1 MNTKYDS
8 VKEMKRKKLTKEVSR
23 AALALA
29 EGLFSHA
36 VDLALWTIV
45 YMGELGLPQSTTDQI
60 GRAKIGADQFLY
72 QINYDVIKNAFKT
85 AQRHGWIKTRRRNAQ
100 PEITEEG
107 RRRLAS
113 VIPQYDENRL
123 WDGKMHLVTY
133 DIPETRRI
141 DRELLREYLRRIG
154 CAMLQ
159 ESVWITPYNPIDLVR
174 AFIEEK
180 ELSGTVIVSDL
191 GKDGAIG
198 EEDLRALLIRIYKLE
213 EINERYEEW
222 QTSVE
227 DFDATSHHAIIQFLA
242 ILKDDPQLPFPLL
255 PPWWKGDKAYALVKS
270 QLLSVSK
277 KLRPQVK

>member
-1 MNTKYDS
+1 M
-8 VKEMKRKKLTKEVSR
+8 RKKGIKRILSR

-45 YMGELGLPQSTTDQI
+45 YMGELGIPQSTTGQI
-60 GRAKIGADQFLY
+60 GRAKIGADQFLD

-85 AQRHGWIKTRRRNAQ
+85 AQRRGWIKTRRRNAR

-107 RRRLAS
+107 KRRLAS
-113 VIPQYDENRL
+113 VIPQYDEKRL

-133 DIPETRRI
+133 DIPESRKI
-141 DRELLREYLRRIG
+141 DRELLRAYLRRIG

-174 AFIEEK
+174 SFVDEK
-180 ELSGTVIVSDL
+180 ELSGTVIVSDM
-191 GKDGAIG
+191 GKDGAVG
-198 EEDLRALLIRIYKLE
+198 EEDLRSLLVRIYNLE
-213 EINERYEEW
+213 RLNERYEEW
-222 QTSVE
+222 FSSIGELDYIDHFTL
-227 DFDATSHHAIIQFLA
+227 IRYLA
-242 ILKDDPQLPFPLL
+242 ILADDPQLPFSLL
-255 PPWWKGDKAYALVKS
+255 PPWWRGDKANALVKS

-277 KLRPQVK
+277 SLRPQVN

>member
-8 VKEMKRKKLTKEVSR
+8 VKEMKRKKFTKEVSR

-29 EGLFSHA
+29 EGLFSHV
-36 VDLALWTIV
+36 VDLTLWTIV
-45 YMGELGLPQSTTDQI
+45 YMGELGLPQSTTGQI
-60 GRAKIGADQFLY
+60 GRAKIGADQFLSR
-72 QINYDVIKNAFKT
+72 INYDVIKNALKT
-85 AQRHGWIKTRRRNAQ
+85 AQRRGWIKTRRRNAQ

-107 RRRLAS
+107 KQRLAS
-113 VIPQYDENRL
+113 VIPQYDEKRL

-133 DIPETRRI
+133 DIPETRKI

-174 AFIEEK
+174 SFVEEK

-191 GKDGAIG
+191 GKDGAVG
-198 EEDLRALLIRIYKLE
+198 EEDLRALLVRIYKFE
-213 EINERYEEW
+213 ELNERYEEW
-222 QTSVE
+222 LSSVE
-227 DFDATSHHAIIQFLA
+227 DSDAIDHQAIIQFLA
-242 ILKDDPQLPFPLL
+242 ILKDDPQLPFALL
-255 PPWWKGDKAYALVKS
+255 PPWWKGDKVYSLVKS
-270 QLLSVSK
+270 QILSVSK